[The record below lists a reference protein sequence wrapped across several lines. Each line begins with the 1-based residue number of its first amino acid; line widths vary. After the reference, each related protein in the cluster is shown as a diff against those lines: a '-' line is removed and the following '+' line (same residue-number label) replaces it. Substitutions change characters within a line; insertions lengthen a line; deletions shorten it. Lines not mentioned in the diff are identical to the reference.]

1 MVKQK
6 QFALVIAGVII
17 VGVGFILGGVYLTRQ
32 AQQEITVVVPELS
45 PEATIGMAAFE
56 TYCIE
61 CHGKNAAGT
70 DKGPPLVHPVYRPA
84 HHGDFSFVRAVTNG
98 VPQHHWLFGNMPP
111 QPAIRRDEIDHIIVY
126 LRELQRANGIE

>member
-1 MVKQK
+1 MLKTK
-6 QFALVIAGVII
+6 RFVII
-17 VGVGFILGGVYLTRQ
+17 GGVLIAAVGFIAGGLYLIRQ
-32 AQQEITVVVPELS
+32 AEEEITVVVPELS
-45 PEATIGMAAFE
+45 PEATIGMASFE

-70 DKGPPLVHPVYRPA
+70 DKGPPLVHPVYRSA
-84 HHGDFSFVRAVTNG
+84 HYGDFSFVRAVTNG